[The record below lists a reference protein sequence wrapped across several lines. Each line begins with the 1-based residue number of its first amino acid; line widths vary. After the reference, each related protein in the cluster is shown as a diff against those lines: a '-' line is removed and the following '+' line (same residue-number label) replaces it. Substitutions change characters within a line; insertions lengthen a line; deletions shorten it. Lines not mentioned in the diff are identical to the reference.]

1 MKQEDKQNMEK
12 YGKDFKE
19 LTFKQKVNHIWEYYR
34 WYILSFII
42 GAVIISS
49 LVISIF
55 TPQEVHDVDI
65 VLAGKMNYDETQP
78 EVVKSYKEM
87 FNADL
92 GLSIVDWDNM
102 GEMGMAM
109 LQKIPLLVKTDELDV
124 LGLEPMMFESYTRQ
138 LGADMFVP
146 LETIPEFSGLL
157 EKYEDRLVT
166 YNQKY
171 NDDQELVEAEEHI
184 YGIRISKFANIP
196 CITANDEFIIGV
208 TTTVKDLEKTAQ
220 LLDYL
225 LDEGNE

>member
-12 YGKDFKE
+12 YGKGFKE

-42 GAVIISS
+42 GAAVISS

-146 LETIPEFSGLL
+146 LETI
-157 EKYEDRLVT
+157 RV
-166 YNQKY
+166 
-171 NDDQELVEAEEHI
+171 
-184 YGIRISKFANIP
+184 
-196 CITANDEFIIGV
+196 
-208 TTTVKDLEKTAQ
+208 
-220 LLDYL
+220 
-225 LDEGNE
+225 

>member
-1 MKQEDKQNMEK
+1 MEK

-19 LTFKQKVNHIWEYYR
+19 LTFKQKVSHIREYYG
-34 WYILSFII
+34 WYIVSVII
-42 GAVIISS
+42 GIIVISS

-55 TPQEVHDVDI
+55 TPQEIHDVDI
-65 VLAGKMNYDETQP
+65 VIAGKMNYDESESQ
-78 EVVKSYKEM
+78 VVQSYKEM

-92 GLSIVDWDNM
+92 GLSAVNWVNM
-102 GEMGMAM
+102 GEMEMAM
-109 LQKIPLLVKTDELDV
+109 LQKIPLLVKTNELDV
-124 LGLEPMMFESYTRQ
+124 LGLDPTMFESYTRQ
-138 LGADMFVP
+138 LGADLFVP
-146 LETIPEFSGLL
+146 LETIPEFKGLL
-157 EKYEDRLVT
+157 EKYKDRLVT

-171 NDDQELVEAEEHI
+171 NEKDELVEADEHV

-208 TTTVKDLEKTAQ
+208 TTTVKNLEKTAQ